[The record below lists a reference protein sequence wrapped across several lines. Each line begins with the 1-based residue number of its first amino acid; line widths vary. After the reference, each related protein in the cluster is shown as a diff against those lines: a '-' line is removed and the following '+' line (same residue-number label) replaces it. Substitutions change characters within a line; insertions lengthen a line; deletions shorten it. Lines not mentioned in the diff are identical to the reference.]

1 MKSYACEPA
10 SVRATAVVLFILIAI
25 GIWAAC
31 GHFFYNQIK
40 SVSSPYSN
48 IHTTQVITH
57 LPHQA

>member
-40 SVSSPYSN
+40 TVSSPYAH
-48 IHTTQVITH
+48 IHTTQVITQFA
-57 LPHQA
+57 HQA